1 MHLIQ
6 QTISCPWQ
14 PKLRKALPA
23 GYTSSSS
30 SSTIDKLGAT
40 CTLLSE
46 LRGLLDITIR
56 QQTAQK
62 ARLFQAVC
70 SPAAPP
76 PGIFLS
82 EFVNG
87 GYVWRLSLVAAPFR
101 RPRSQARRACSGVGE
116 AVPADTAA
124 TAAAETAAKGISAE
138 AGSSQEKPHR
148 QQLAVS
154 IICRPAWTSN
164 LVHLGCGPGGSGRS
178 TSSCSAGPQGS
189 RAGVAAEGA
198 DSRAGNAGPQPGQ
211 AGGGGGGGGG
221 GAVVLGDP
229 TATAAAASLLA
240 ISAAAVYDR
249 ESHSGSGRCDAHVC
263 TPAAASGGLSTCCSV
278 CKAICGIAASKA
290 AAAAARHLGRNG
302 SSAGG
307 CGSSGSNGGSSV
319 GSSWCHT
326 QDVLV
331 GVSVVAAP
339 TAALLQGLVGASAA
353 KGPAAC
359 CVPVRLSWSDAA
371 GAAFGLVPLDVAGIG
386 IGSSNLVCGWGCS
399 PQELP
404 AGAVEVSQ
412 AAAVADARVGAVEIQ
427 PGAQGPGAGAGAVGV
442 VGEAGAGPAGA
453 GSLIVGWQPEMWS
466 RVAYTGELH
475 WHSTLRLLSD

>member
-23 GYTSSSS
+23 GYTSSS
-30 SSTIDKLGAT
+30 TTGQPGAT

-46 LRGLLDITIR
+46 LRGLLDTSIR
-56 QQTAQK
+56 QQTAEK
-62 ARLFQAVC
+62 ARLLQAVC
-70 SPAAPP
+70 SPTAPQ

-82 EFVNG
+82 EFVMG
-87 GYVWRLSLVAAPFR
+87 GYVWRISLVAAPFR

-116 AVPADTAA
+116 AVPMDSAA
-124 TAAAETAAKGISAE
+124 AGAAETAARGVSAE

-154 IICRPAWTSN
+154 IICRPAWASN
-164 LVHLGCGPGGSGRS
+164 LMHLGSGAGS
-178 TSSCSAGPQGS
+178 SSSGWSAGPRGS
-189 RAGVAAEGA
+189 RAGGVAVGGA
-198 DSRAGNAGPQPGQ
+198 DREAGNAAPQPSQ
-211 AGGGGGGGGG
+211 AGGGCAGV
-221 GAVVLGDP
+221 AVVLGDP

-240 ISAAAVYDR
+240 MSAAVCDR
-249 ESHSGSGRCDAHVC
+249 ESHSGSGGAAKCDAHVC

-278 CKAICGIAASKA
+278 CKAVRGIAASKA
-290 AAAAARHLGRNG
+290 AAAAARHLGSSS

-307 CGSSGSNGGSSV
+307 CAGSNCSNGGSS
-319 GSSWCHT
+319 SSWCQT

-331 GVSVVAAP
+331 GVSVAAAP

-359 CVPVRLSWSDAA
+359 CMPVRLSWSDAA

-386 IGSSNLVCGWGCS
+386 IGSSNLVCGWACS

-404 AGAVEVSQ
+404 AGAVEVEVIQ
-412 AAAVADARVGAVEIQ
+412 APVVADAGA
-427 PGAQGPGAGAGAVGV
+427 GGLGAGAA
-442 VGEAGAGPAGA
+442 AGAAGD
-453 GSLIVGWQPEMWS
+453 GGLIEGWQPEVWS
-466 RVAYTGELH
+466 RVAYTGQLH